1 MCTRRKFFKLMGLAI
16 VFFMSSGIYTTN
28 QCKAVELNSSTSGN
42 VAGAQVKDYQ
52 KDIPKL
58 KDVLKDYFPIGT
70 EVNPQQLDAND
81 VHSGFFKYQY
91 NVLVPGNFLKI
102 DATEPTENNF
112 KFDDADKLIA
122 FAQANN
128 MKLRGHTL
136 VWHSQVPDWF
146 FQDKNDKSKPASREL
161 LLSRMQN
168 HIKNVAGRY
177 AGKIDSWDVVNE
189 VISDKSGL
197 RGDDEKS
204 KWKSIIGDVDGDGYD
219 SDYIELAFKY
229 AKEADPNAKLI
240 INDYGME
247 GSTRKRDDMYEL
259 VKRLLLKG
267 VPIDG
272 VGLQMHNSM
281 YSPSANQIKDCI
293 EKFAS
298 LKSIKPSFT
307 VQVTEMDLS
316 IYNSDSE
323 PMKEVTNDV
332 LLQQASQYKKIFDV
346 FKEEAVKKNLSMVML
361 WGGADDDTWLDN
373 FPTKGRLNAP
383 MLFDRNL
390 QAKPAYWSIVDPSKV
405 SVYRQTVKAPNLTP
419 IIGSSA
425 DSQWM
430 MVKPFDADTF
440 VKGSAGATAQIKT
453 CWDKN
458 NLYVLADVKD
468 STFGNNDSVDIF
480 VNGNGT
486 SKDTYTVKRNTN
498 TDAIKVKS
506 TSDGYEIQA
515 KLPLAGVIGAEG
527 SKIGFDVKINDDNG
541 NGVISSSSVWNDYSD
556 SQAKDVSKYGY
567 LEFSKAP
574 KVSEAKY
581 GTPNIDGNIDGVW
594 NNATVINTD
603 VAVQG
608 TNAAKAKIRT
618 LWDENY
624 LYALFEVTDSK
635 LDKSSKAAHE
645 QDSIEA
651 FIDENNERSAAYDS
665 DDAQYRVNY
674 ANEQSG
680 GGSIDLTKFK
690 SFAKT
695 TGNGYIIEVAI
706 PLKNKVEAGK
716 ILGFD
721 AQVNDATDGKRTG
734 VNIWCDPTG
743 QTWSTTANVGN
754 LKLVK

>member
-1 MCTRRKFFKLMGLAI
+1 LCTRRKFFKLMGLAI
-16 VFFMSSGIYTTN
+16 VFFVSSGIYTTSE
-28 QCKAVELNSSTSGN
+28 CKATEVNSSTSGS
-42 VAGAQVKDYQ
+42 VASDYQ

-58 KDVLKDYFPIGT
+58 REVYKDYFPIGAAI
-70 EVNPQQLDAND
+70 NPQQLDAND
-81 VHSGFFKYQY
+81 VHSGFLKYQY
-91 NVLVPGNFLKI
+91 NVLVPGNFMKI

-112 KFDDADKLIA
+112 KFDDADKLVA

-161 LLSRMQN
+161 LMSRMQN

-177 AGKIDSWDVVNE
+177 TGKIDSWDVVNE

-204 KWKSIIGDVDGDGYD
+204 KWKSIIGDVDGDGFD

-229 AKEADPNAKLI
+229 AHEADPKAKLI

-247 GSTRKRDDMYEL
+247 GSTRKSNDMYEL

-267 VPIDG
+267 VPVDG
-272 VGLQMHNSM
+272 VGLQMHNSI
-281 YSPSANQIKDCI
+281 YSPSANQIKECI

-323 PMKEVTNDV
+323 PKKDATNDV

-361 WGGADDDTWLDN
+361 WGNSDDDTWLDN
-373 FPTKGRLNAP
+373 FPVKGRTNAP

-405 SVYRQTVKAPNLTP
+405 SMFRQTTKASNLTP
-419 IIGSSA
+419 IIGASA

-430 MVKPFDADTF
+430 MVKPFEANTY
-440 VKGSAGATAQIKT
+440 VKGSTGATAQIKT
-453 CWDKN
+453 SWDKN
-458 NLYVLADVKD
+458 NLYVLANVKD
-468 STFGNNDSVDIF
+468 TTVGNNDSIDIF
-480 VNGNGT
+480 VNESGT
-486 SKDTYTVKRNTN
+486 VKEKYTVKRNTN
-498 TDAIKVKS
+498 TDTIKVKS
-506 TSDGYEIQA
+506 TTDGYEVQA
-515 KLPLAGVIGAEG
+515 KLPLVGVVPAEG

-541 NGVISSSSVWNDYSD
+541 NGGISSSSVWNDYSN
-556 SQAKDVSKYGY
+556 SQDNDITKYGY

-581 GTPNIDGNIDGVW
+581 GTPSIDGNIDEIW
-594 NNATVINTD
+594 NSATVINTD

-651 FIDENNERSAAYDS
+651 FIDENNGRSAAYDS

-674 ANEQSG
+674 ANEKSG

-695 TGNGYIIEVAI
+695 TGNGYLIEVAI
-706 PLKNKVEAGK
+706 PLKNKAQADK

-721 AQVNDATDGKRTG
+721 SQVNDATDGKRTG
-734 VNIWCDPTG
+734 VNTWCDPTG
-743 QTWSTTANVGN
+743 QTWSTTANLGN
-754 LKLVK
+754 LKLINK